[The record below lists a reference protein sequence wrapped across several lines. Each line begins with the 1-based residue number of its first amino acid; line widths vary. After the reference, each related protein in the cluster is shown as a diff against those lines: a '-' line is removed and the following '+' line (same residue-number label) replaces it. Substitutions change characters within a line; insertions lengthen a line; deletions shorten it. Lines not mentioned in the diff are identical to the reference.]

1 MNDNDYML
9 TTYDNP
15 FNPFEDFER
24 WFKED
29 ILLGHNCCGL
39 LGRKASTSK
48 LFSDEVN
55 EQIID
60 NAMNEIIKSDPLV
73 YKKVTKEDYAVVT
86 T

>member
-1 MNDNDYML
+1 MNNTGEYML

-39 LGRKASTSK
+39 LGKKALTSK
-48 LFSDEVN
+48 VFSDEVN
-55 EQIID
+55 EKIIE
-60 NAMNEIIKSDPLV
+60 NAVNEIIQSDPLV
-73 YKKVTKEDYAVVT
+73 YKKVTKEDYAVLV
-86 T
+86 